1 MLLRLGLMVC
11 DFFFLSFMLQV
22 SRCID
27 DIRLTR
33 ESFVTQEL
41 RFMGPMAIFSISF
54 CMTMSISEPMRM
66 VDQSRIDVAFR
77 WR

>member
-1 MLLRLGLMVC
+1 MVC

-41 RFMGPMAIFSISF
+41 KFMEPMAIFSISF

-66 VDQSRIDVAFR
+66 VDQSRIDAAFR

>member
-1 MLLRLGLMVC
+1 MVC
-11 DFFFLSFMLQV
+11 EFLFSMMLQV
-22 SRCID
+22 LRCID
-27 DIRLTR
+27 EIRLTR

-41 RFMGPMAIFSISF
+41 RFMGPMAIFLISF

-66 VDQSRIDVAFR
+66 VDQLRIDVAFR

>member
-1 MLLRLGLMVC
+1 MIF
-11 DFFFLSFMLQV
+11 FFFLLCFKFHGAF
-22 SRCID
+22 D

-33 ESFVTQEL
+33 ESFVIQEL
-41 RFMGPMAIFSISF
+41 RFMGRMAIFSISF

-66 VDQSRIDVAFR
+66 VDQLRIDVAFR

>member
-1 MLLRLGLMVC
+1 MVC

-41 RFMGPMAIFSISF
+41 KFMGRMAIFSISF

>member
-1 MLLRLGLMVC
+1 MVC
-11 DFFFLSFMLQV
+11 DFFFLSFMLRV

-33 ESFVTQEL
+33 GSFVTQEL
-41 RFMGPMAIFSISF
+41 KFMGPMAIFSISF

-66 VDQSRIDVAFR
+66 VDQLRIDAAFR

>member
-1 MLLRLGLMVC
+1 MVC

-33 ESFVTQEL
+33 ESLVTQEL
-41 RFMGPMAIFSISF
+41 RFMEPMAIFSISF

-66 VDQSRIDVAFR
+66 VDQLRIDVAFR

>member
-1 MLLRLGLMVC
+1 MT
-11 DFFFLSFMLQV
+11 FFFLSFMLRV

-33 ESFVTQEL
+33 ESFVAQEL
-41 RFMGPMAIFSISF
+41 RFMVRMAIFSISF

-66 VDQSRIDVAFR
+66 VDQLRIDAAFR

>member
-1 MLLRLGLMVC
+1 MVC
-11 DFFFLSFMLQV
+11 EFLFSLMLQV
-22 SRCID
+22 LRCID
-27 DIRLTR
+27 EIRLTR

-41 RFMGPMAIFSISF
+41 KFMGRMAIFSISF

>member
-1 MLLRLGLMVC
+1 MER
-11 DFFFLSFMLQV
+11 
-22 SRCID
+22 
-27 DIRLTR
+27 
-33 ESFVTQEL
+33 
-41 RFMGPMAIFSISF
+41 MAIFSISF

>member
-1 MLLRLGLMVC
+1 
-11 DFFFLSFMLQV
+11 MLQV

-27 DIRLTR
+27 DIRLT
-33 ESFVTQEL
+33 VTQEL
-41 RFMGPMAIFSISF
+41 RFMEPMAIFLISF

-66 VDQSRIDVAFR
+66 VDQLRIDAAFR

>member
-1 MLLRLGLMVC
+1 MVC
-11 DFFFLSFMLQV
+11 NFFFLSFMLQV

-41 RFMGPMAIFSISF
+41 RFMGRMAIFLISF
-54 CMTMSISEPMRM
+54 CMTMSTSEPMRM
-66 VDQSRIDVAFR
+66 VDQLRIDVASR

>member
-1 MLLRLGLMVC
+1 MVC
-11 DFFFLSFMLQV
+11 DFFFFLLCFKFHGALMTF
-22 SRCID
+22 
-27 DIRLTR
+27 RLTR

-66 VDQSRIDVAFR
+66 VDQLRIDAAFR

>member
-1 MLLRLGLMVC
+1 
-11 DFFFLSFMLQV
+11 MLQV

-27 DIRLTR
+27 YIRLTR
-33 ESFVTQEL
+33 EFFVTQEL
-41 RFMGPMAIFSISF
+41 KFMEPMAIFSISF